1 MSLALPALVIEA
13 NSCVGRWRK
22 TLMVWIDAVEDGWVV
37 PALIAGFVA
46 VWMIYFSLAY
56 MGGDLHQD
64 VIETWSLGRSFDWGS
79 TKHPPL
85 MGWAARAW
93 TTVFPLTNWS
103 FNLLALTNAAVGLW
117 AIDRI
122 TRRFAHGDKRIVVL
136 LLLMLLPI
144 YQLHAQRFNANAV
157 LLSSWPLATWCFL
170 RSFETRQFGWAIA
183 AGLTAALA
191 MLGKYY
197 SIFLIAGFAIAA
209 LCHSERRAYFTS
221 WAPWIAAVS
230 GLVALVPHL
239 YWLATTGAQPFSH
252 AIQHHVGKTTGAALV
267 EGGGFL
273 LAMAGIAGIPGLI
286 WLAMTRPRPG
296 RVLNDALSLDSG
308 LQLLAMIGIG
318 TVTLPAWVSA
328 IFGTDM
334 PPLWGLQG
342 VFLFVIVTVCGASYQ
357 APRAL
362 TVNLAASAIG
372 IAAFAAIVVAPLHAL
387 YRNYVPLSEG
397 RNFYQP
403 AVAELDRL
411 WRTASDSVLPAVGGD
426 DGLAFAA
433 AFYSPDHPRYEMS
446 LVHPHELQPPA
457 PELMARGWAALCYE
471 TDISCVTGMQG
482 AAARARH
489 SVRATFTLRT
499 NLFGWQGAS
508 QGFVAL
514 IVPPETEQP
523 APKMPGGAYDLS
535 ARRRV
540 LSTAD

>member
-1 MSLALPALVIEA
+1 MSLALPAIA
-13 NSCVGRWRK
+13 FPTHGSAARWRR
-22 TLMVWIDAVEDGWVV
+22 VVAIWIDAAEDGWAV
-37 PALIAGFVA
+37 PVLIAGFIA
-46 VWMIYFSLAY
+46 VWMAYFSVAYLA
-56 MGGDLHQD
+56 GDLHQD

-117 AIDRI
+117 AVDLI
-122 TRRFAHGDKRIVVL
+122 TRRFARGDKRIVVL

-170 RSFETRQFGWAIA
+170 RSFQTRTMGWAIA

-197 SIFLIAGFAIAA
+197 SIFLIASFAIAA
-209 LCHSERRAYFTS
+209 LCHRERHAYFTS
-221 WAPWIAAVS
+221 RAPWIAALA
-230 GLVALVPHL
+230 GLAALAPHL
-239 YWLATTGAQPFSH
+239 VWLASTGAQPFAH
-252 AIQHHVGKTTGAALV
+252 AIHHHVGKTAAAALV

-273 LAMAGIAGIPGLI
+273 LAMAGIVGIPGLI

-308 LQLLAMIGIG
+308 LRLLAMISLG
-318 TVTLPAWVSA
+318 TVIFPALVSA
-328 IFGTDM
+328 TVGTDM
-334 PPLWGLQG
+334 PPLWGLQA
-342 VFLFVIVTVCGASYQ
+342 VFLFVVVIVCGASYQ
-357 APRAL
+357 PPREL
-362 TVNLAASAIG
+362 TINLAATAIA
-372 IAAFAAIVVAPLHAL
+372 IAAFAAIIVAPLHAL
-387 YRNYVPLSEG
+387 YRNYVPLNEG
-397 RNFYQP
+397 RNFYAP

-411 WRTASDSVLPAVGGD
+411 WQTESNTPLPAVGGD

-433 AFYSPDHPRYEMS
+433 AFYSPDHPHYQMS
-446 LVHPHELQPPA
+446 LVHPRELQLPSEA
-457 PELMARGWAALCYE
+457 LTARGWAALCYD
-471 TDISCVTGMQG
+471 TDISCITGMQA
-482 AAARARH
+482 AAARTGR
-489 SVRATFTLRT
+489 SVRADFTLRT

-514 IVPPETEQP
+514 IVPPGATAPEETS
-523 APKMPGGAYDLS
+523 PGMAEDLS
-535 ARRRV
+535 ARRR
-540 LSTAD
+540 LPPTAN

>member
-1 MSLALPALVIEA
+1 MSLALPAIAIETNDLVA
-13 NSCVGRWRK
+13 RWRRA
-22 TLMVWIDAVEDGWVV
+22 LGIWIDAVEDGWAV
-37 PALIAGFVA
+37 PVLIAGFVA
-46 VWMIYFSLAY
+46 FWMAYFSIAY
-56 MGGDLHQD
+56 VGGDLHQD

-117 AIDRI
+117 AVDLI
-122 TRRFAHGDKRIVVL
+122 TRRFARGDRRLVVL

-170 RSFETRQFGWAIA
+170 RSFETRSNGWAVA
-183 AGLTAALA
+183 AGATAALA

-197 SIFLIAGFAIAA
+197 SIFLIGSFAIAA
-209 LCHSERRAYFTS
+209 LCHRDRRAYFTS
-221 WAPWIAAVS
+221 AAPWIAALA
-230 GLVALVPHL
+230 GLVVLAPHL
-239 YWLATTGAQPFSH
+239 VWLATTGAQPFSH
-252 AIQHHVGKTTGAALV
+252 AIEHHVGKTAAAALI

-273 LAMAGIAGIPGLI
+273 LAMAGIAGVPGLI
-286 WLAMTRPRPG
+286 WLAMTRPRPT

-308 LQLLAMIGIG
+308 LRLLAMISIG
-318 TVTLPAWVSA
+318 TVVFPALISA

-342 VFLFVIVTVCGASYQ
+342 IFLFVVVTVCGASYHV
-357 APRAL
+357 PRDM
-362 TVNLAASAIG
+362 TINLAATTIA
-372 IAAFAAIVVAPLHAL
+372 IAAFAATIVAPLHAL

-397 RNFYQP
+397 RNFYEP

-411 WRTASDSVLPAVGGD
+411 WRTASDRPLTAVGGD

-433 AFYSPDHPRYEMS
+433 AFYSPDHPRYEMG
-446 LVHPHELQPPA
+446 LVHPHELQLPNA
-457 PELMARGWAALCYE
+457 ARRAGGWAALCYD
-471 TDISCVTGMQG
+471 TDISCIMGMQA
-482 AAARARH
+482 AAAREER
-489 SVRATFTLRT
+489 SIRADFTLRT
-499 NLFGWQGAS
+499 NMFGWQGAS

-514 IVPPETEQP
+514 IIPPDTDRP
-523 APKMPGGAYDLS
+523 TGTAPDAADDLS
-535 ARRRV
+535 ARRR
-540 LSTAD
+540 LPSTAN